1 MLEIGILHGGALTRE
16 GQTERAESGL
26 SFYHRE
32 MTAQPIP
39 ARLEALRAAMAREG
53 VAAVVVPTADPHLSE
68 YLPSRWQ
75 AREWLSGFTGSS
87 GTLVVTATGG
97 GLWTDSRYFSQAE
110 QELAGSGLPLMR
122 LNVAHTPEHV
132 AWLADQLGPGD
143 VVAVAGDSV
152 AVSGAEGLA
161 RRLEASGAS
170 LRTDLDLPA
179 AIWPERPARPDAPV
193 FTHAAPFAVV
203 ERADKL
209 RHVRTAMRRAG
220 ATHHLISSLDDIAWL
235 TNLRGADV
243 EYNPVFLAHLLID
256 DDKATLFI
264 DATKVPADVKR
275 ALFAD
280 GIALADY
287 GTAASAV
294 AALPDDAVLM
304 LDAGRVVVSVLEGL
318 PATVRQVRAPHPS
331 TAQKARKTTEELDH
345 VRDVMRRDGAAL
357 AHAFRRIEQGLAA
370 GEPLTELD
378 VDTIVR
384 DARAAQT
391 GFVGESFSTIAAY
404 QANGALPHYRAT
416 EDHFSP
422 LAARGLLLIDSGGQ
436 YLGGTTDI
444 TRVLALGAV
453 TDEQRRDST
462 LVLKG
467 MIALSR
473 ARFPKGTSGPQLDAL
488 ARAPLWAAGMDFG
501 HGTGHGVGYFLNV
514 HEGPHGIRPPRAGV
528 ALVPLET
535 GMITSIEPGLYKPG
549 RYGIRHENLAVVTQ
563 ADSTEFGDFF
573 AFETLTLCPFDR
585 RGLEPRLLEP
595 SERAWLDDYHA
606 TVRAALSP
614 LLDGADREWLEWH
627 CAPL

>member
-1 MLEIGILHGGALTRE
+1 
-16 GQTERAESGL
+16 
-26 SFYHRE
+26 
-32 MTAQPIP
+32 MTDTPIP
-39 ARLEALRAAMAREG
+39 ARLQALRAAMAREG
-53 VAAVVVPTADPHLSE
+53 IAAVVVPTADPHLSE
-68 YLPSRWQ
+68 YLPPRWQ
-75 AREWLSGFTGSS
+75 AREWFSGFTGSS
-87 GTLVVTATGG
+87 GTLVVTADGG

-110 QELAGSGLPLMR
+110 AELAGSGLPLMK

-132 AWLADQLGPGD
+132 AWLAGQLGEGD
-143 VVAVAGDSV
+143 TVAVAGDSLSV
-152 AVSGAEGLA
+152 AGAESLA
-161 RRLEASGAS
+161 KRLAAVGAT

-179 AIWPERPARPDAPV
+179 AAWPDRPARPDAAV
-193 FTHAAPFAVV
+193 YAHRAPFAAVD
-203 ERADKL
+203 RSDKL
-209 RHVRTAMRRAG
+209 RHVRAALRRAG
-220 ATHHLISSLDDIAWL
+220 ATHHLLSSLDDIAWL

-243 EYNPVFLAHLLID
+243 DYNPVFLAHLLIEESR
-256 DDKATLFI
+256 ATLFI
-264 DATKVPADVKR
+264 DAAKVPADVK
-275 ALFAD
+275 AELAAD
-280 GIALADY
+280 GVVLADY
-287 GTAASAV
+287 GTAASAL
-294 AALPDDAVLM
+294 AALPDEATLLIDPAK
-304 LDAGRVVVSVLEGL
+304 VVVAVVEGL
-318 PATVRQVRAPHPS
+318 PAAVGQVHGPAPS

-345 VRDVMRRDGAAL
+345 IRDVMRRDGAAL
-357 AHAFRRIEQGLAA
+357 ARAFRRIETGLAA
-370 GEPLTELD
+370 GEALTELD

-384 DARAAQT
+384 EARAAQS
-391 GFVGESFSTIAAY
+391 GFVGESFSTIAGY

-416 EDHFSP
+416 EAGFSP
-422 LAARGLLLIDSGGQ
+422 LEAKGLLLVDSGGQ

-444 TRVLALGAV
+444 TRVLALGPV

-467 MIALSR
+467 MIGLSR
-473 ARFPKGTSGPQLDAL
+473 ARFPKGASGPQLDAL

-514 HEGPHGIRPPRAGV
+514 HEGPHGIRPPVAGG

-563 ADSTEFGDFF
+563 ADSTEFGEFF

-614 LLDGADREWLEWH
+614 LLEGDDRAWLEWH

>member
-1 MLEIGILHGGALTRE
+1 
-16 GQTERAESGL
+16 
-26 SFYHRE
+26 
-32 MTAQPIP
+32 
-39 ARLEALRAAMAREG
+39 MARES
-53 VAAVVVPTADPHLSE
+53 VAAVIVPTADPHLSE
-68 YLPSRWQ
+68 YLPPRWQ
-75 AREWLSGFTGSS
+75 ARQWLSGFTGSA

-97 GLWTDSRYFSQAE
+97 GLWTDSRYFAQAE
-110 QELAGSGLPLMR
+110 AELTGSGLPLMK

-132 AWLADQLGPGD
+132 AWLAEQVGAGD
-143 VVAVAGDSV
+143 TVVVAGDSLSV
-152 AVSGAEGLA
+152 AAAESLS
-161 RRLEASGAS
+161 RRLDTAGAR

-179 AIWPERPARPDAPV
+179 AIWSDRPARPEAPV
-193 FTHAAPFAVV
+193 YAHEPPFATVQ
-203 ERADKL
+203 RADKL

-220 ATHHLISSLDDIAWL
+220 ATHHLLSSLDDVAWL
-235 TNLRGADV
+235 MNLRGADV
-243 EYNPVFLAHLLID
+243 EYNPVFLAHLLVEETR
-256 DDKATLFI
+256 ATLFI
-264 DATKVPADVKR
+264 DAAKVPS
-275 ALFAD
+275 ALKAALAGD

-287 GTAASAV
+287 GTAASAI
-294 AALPDDAVLM
+294 AALPDDAALM
-304 LDAGRVVVSVLEGL
+304 YDAGRVVVSVLEGL
-318 PATVRQVRAPHPS
+318 PASVKQVRAPHPS
-331 TAQKARKTTEELDH
+331 TAQKARKTAEELDH
-345 VRDVMRRDGAAL
+345 IRDVMRRDGAAL
-357 AHAFRRIEQGLAA
+357 ARAFRRIEAGLAA
-370 GEPLTELD
+370 GQALTELD

-384 DARAAQT
+384 AAREAQA
-391 GFVGESFSTIAAY
+391 GFVGESFSTIAGY

-416 EDHFSP
+416 EASFSP
-422 LAARGLLLIDSGGQ
+422 LAAKGLLLVDSGGQ

-444 TRVLALGAV
+444 TRVLALGPV

-473 ARFPKGTSGPQLDAL
+473 ARFPKGASGPQLDAL

-514 HEGPHGIRPPRAGV
+514 HEGPHGIRPPVAGG

-535 GMITSIEPGLYKPG
+535 GMITSIEPGLYKTG

-563 ADSTEFGDFF
+563 ADSTEFGEFL

-627 CAPL
+627 CAPI

>member
-1 MLEIGILHGGALTRE
+1 MST
-16 GQTERAESGL
+16 S
-26 SFYHRE
+26 
-32 MTAQPIP
+32 PIP
-39 ARLEALRAAMAREG
+39 ARLQALRAAMAREG
-53 VAAVVVPTADPHLSE
+53 VAAVVVPSADPHLSE
-68 YLPSRWQ
+68 YLPPRWQ
-75 AREWLSGFTGSS
+75 AREWFSGFTGSA

-110 QELAGSGLPLMR
+110 AELAGTGLPLMK

-132 AWLADQLGPGD
+132 AWLADQLADGD
-143 VVAVAGDSV
+143 VVAVAGDSLSV
-152 AVSGAEGLA
+152 AGAEGLA
-161 RRLEASGAS
+161 RRLQEAGAT
-170 LRTDLDLPA
+170 LRTDVDVPA
-179 AIWPERPARPDAPV
+179 MAWADRPARPASPL
-193 FTHAAPFAVV
+193 FPHQAPFAPV

-209 RHVRTAMRRAG
+209 RHVRNAMRRAG
-220 ATHHLISSLDDIAWL
+220 ASHHVLSSLDDIAWL

-243 EYNPVFLAHLLID
+243 DYNPVFLAHMLVAEAS
-256 DDKATLFI
+256 ATLFV
-264 DATKVPADVKR
+264 DGAKVPADVKA
-275 ALFAD
+275 ALAAD
-280 GIALADY
+280 GISLADY
-287 GTAASAV
+287 ATAGAAI

-304 LDAGRVVVSVLEGL
+304 YDAGRVVVALLEGL
-318 PATVRQVRAPHPS
+318 PAPVRQVRAPNPS
-331 TAQKARKTTEELDH
+331 TALKARKTPEELDH

-357 AHAFRRIEQGLAA
+357 VRAFRRIETGLAA

-384 DARAAQT
+384 DARAAQS
-391 GFVGESFSTIAAY
+391 GFVGESFSTIAGY
-404 QANGALPHYRAT
+404 EANGALPHYRAT
-416 EDHFSP
+416 EAGFSP
-422 LAARGLLLIDSGGQ
+422 LAAKGLLLVDSGGQ

-444 TRVLALGAV
+444 TRVLALGPV

-473 ARFPKGTSGPQLDAL
+473 ARFPKGASGPQLDAL

-514 HEGPHGIRPPRAGV
+514 HEGPHGIRPPVAGG

-563 ADSTEFGDFF
+563 ADSTEFGEFF

-614 LLDGADREWLEWH
+614 LLEGADRAWLESH